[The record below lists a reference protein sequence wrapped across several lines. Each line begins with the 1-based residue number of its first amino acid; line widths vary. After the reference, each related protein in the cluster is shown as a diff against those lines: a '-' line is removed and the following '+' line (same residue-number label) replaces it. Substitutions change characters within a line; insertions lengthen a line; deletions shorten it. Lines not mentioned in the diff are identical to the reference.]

1 VASSPKHLRK
11 RRRSPIRLLLAISG
25 IGVTALA
32 YAASRVVGKRYPSP
46 LTSPVFF
53 STPLVI
59 AVVLLSGMH
68 LSDYRPAKD
77 IIVSLLGPATVA
89 LAVPLYNHR
98 RTLLRNLVPASIGL
112 SLGSLSTLVIALVVA
127 GLFDL
132 PQIIRAS
139 VSIKSITA
147 PVAIELAPMVNGDST
162 LVAAF
167 VIATGIIGAMLGPWL
182 MDKAGI
188 HAPLARGVALGTI
201 SHGQGTAQAVI
212 EGEVQGAAAGIAM
225 VLAAILVSFVAPI
238 LVPILLR

>member
-1 VASSPKHLRK
+1 M
-11 RRRSPIRLLLAISG
+11 RLLLALSG
-25 IGVTALA
+25 IGVTALV
-32 YAASRVVGKRYPSP
+32 YALSRVVGKRYPSP

-53 STPLVI
+53 STPLVV

-89 LAVPLYNHR
+89 LAVPLYKNR
-98 RTLLRNLVPASIGL
+98 QTLLGNLLSASLGL
-112 SLGSLSTLVIALVVA
+112 ALGSLSTLVIAALVA
-127 GLFDL
+127 RLFDL
-132 PQIIRAS
+132 PQVIRAS
-139 VSIKSITA
+139 VSIKSVTA

-162 LVAAF
+162 LAAAF

-182 MDKAGI
+182 MDKTGI
-188 HAPLARGVALGTI
+188 RAPLARGLALGTI

-212 EGEVQGAAAGIAM
+212 EGEVQGAAAGVAM
-225 VLAAILVSFVAPI
+225 VLAAILASLVAPI

>member
-1 VASSPKHLRK
+1 M
-11 RRRSPIRLLLAISG
+11 RLLLALSG
-25 IGVTALA
+25 IGVTALV
-32 YAASRVVGKRYPSP
+32 YALSRVVGKRYPSP

-89 LAVPLYNHR
+89 LAVPLYKNR
-98 RTLLRNLVPASIGL
+98 QMLLGNLLSASLGL
-112 SLGSLSTLVIALVVA
+112 ALGSLSTLVIAVLVA
-127 GLFDL
+127 RLFDL
-132 PQIIRAS
+132 PQVIRAS
-139 VSIKSITA
+139 ASIKSVTA

-162 LVAAF
+162 LAAAF

-182 MDKAGI
+182 MDKTGI
-188 HAPLARGVALGTI
+188 RAPLARGLALGTI

-212 EGEVQGAAAGIAM
+212 EGEVQGAAA
-225 VLAAILVSFVAPI
+225 
-238 LVPILLR
+238 

>member
-1 VASSPKHLRK
+1 M
-11 RRRSPIRLLLAISG
+11 RLLLALFG

-32 YAASRVVGKRYPSP
+32 YALSRVVGKRYPSP

-89 LAVPLYNHR
+89 LAVPLYKNR
-98 RTLLRNLVPASIGL
+98 QTLLGNLLSASLGL
-112 SLGSLSTLVIALVVA
+112 ALGSLSTLVIAALVA
-127 GLFDL
+127 RLFDL
-132 PQIIRAS
+132 PQVIRAS
-139 VSIKSITA
+139 VSIKSVTA

-162 LVAAF
+162 LAAAF

-182 MDKAGI
+182 MDKTGI
-188 HAPLARGVALGTI
+188 RAPLARGLALGTI

-225 VLAAILVSFVAPI
+225 VLAAILASFVAPI

>member
-1 VASSPKHLRK
+1 M
-11 RRRSPIRLLLAISG
+11 RLLLALSG
-25 IGVTALA
+25 IGVTALV
-32 YAASRVVGKRYPSP
+32 YALSRVVGKRYPSP

-89 LAVPLYNHR
+89 LAVPLYKNR
-98 RTLLRNLVPASIGL
+98 QTLLGNLLSASLGL
-112 SLGSLSTLVIALVVA
+112 ALGSLSTLVIAALVA
-127 GLFDL
+127 RLFDL
-132 PQIIRAS
+132 PQVIRAS
-139 VSIKSITA
+139 VSIKSVTA

-162 LVAAF
+162 LAAAF

-188 HAPLARGVALGTI
+188 RAPLARGLALGTI

-225 VLAAILVSFVAPI
+225 VLAAILASFVAPI

>member
-1 VASSPKHLRK
+1 M
-11 RRRSPIRLLLAISG
+11 RLLLALFG
-25 IGVTALA
+25 IGITGLA
-32 YAASRVVGKRYPSP
+32 YALSRIVGKRYPSP

-59 AVVLLSGMH
+59 AVLLLSGMH

-89 LAVPLYNHR
+89 LAVPLYKNR
-98 RTLLRNLVPASIGL
+98 QTLLDNLLPASIGL
-112 SLGSLSTLVIALVVA
+112 ALGSLSTLVIAVVVA

-132 PQIIRAS
+132 PQVIRAS
-139 VSIKSITA
+139 LGVKSVTA
-147 PVAIELAPMVNGDST
+147 PVAIELAPMINGDST

-167 VIATGIIGAMLGPWL
+167 VIATGIIGAMVGPWL
-182 MDKAGI
+182 LDKTGI
-188 HAPLARGVALGTI
+188 HAPLARGLALGTI

-225 VLAAILVSFVAPI
+225 VLAAILASIVVPI

>member
-1 VASSPKHLRK
+1 M
-11 RRRSPIRLLLAISG
+11 RLLLTLSG
-25 IGVTALA
+25 IGVTALV
-32 YAASRVVGKRYPSP
+32 YALSRVVGKRYPSP

-59 AVVLLSGMH
+59 AVVLLSGMR

-89 LAVPLYNHR
+89 LAVPLYKNR
-98 RTLLRNLVPASIGL
+98 QTLLGNLLSASLGL
-112 SLGSLSTLVIALVVA
+112 ALGSLSTLVIAALVA
-127 GLFDL
+127 RLFDL
-132 PQIIRAS
+132 PQVIRAS
-139 VSIKSITA
+139 VSIKSVTA

-162 LVAAF
+162 LAAAF

-182 MDKAGI
+182 MDTAGI
-188 HAPLARGVALGTI
+188 RAPLARGLALGTI

-212 EGEVQGAAAGIAM
+212 EGEVQGAAAGVAM
-225 VLAAILVSFVAPI
+225 VLAAILASFVAPI

>member
-1 VASSPKHLRK
+1 M
-11 RRRSPIRLLLAISG
+11 RLLLSLSG
-25 IGVTALA
+25 IGVTVLVYAL
-32 YAASRVVGKRYPSP
+32 SRIVGKRYPSP

-59 AVVLLSGMH
+59 AVMLLSGMH

-77 IIVSLLGPATVA
+77 IIVSFLGPATVA
-89 LAVPLYNHR
+89 LAVPLYKNR
-98 RTLLRNLVPASIGL
+98 QTLLGNLFSASLGL
-112 SLGSLSTLVIALVVA
+112 ALGSLSTLVVAALVA
-127 GLFDL
+127 RLFDL
-132 PQIIRAS
+132 PQVIRAS
-139 VSIKSITA
+139 VSIKSVTA

-162 LVAAF
+162 LAAAF

-188 HAPLARGVALGTI
+188 RAPLARGLALGTI

-212 EGEVQGAAAGIAM
+212 EGEAQGAAAGIAM
-225 VLAAILVSFVAPI
+225 VLAAILASFVAPI

>member
-1 VASSPKHLRK
+1 M
-11 RRRSPIRLLLAISG
+11 RLLLALSG
-25 IGVTALA
+25 IGVTALV
-32 YAASRVVGKRYPSP
+32 YALSRVVGKRYPSP

-89 LAVPLYNHR
+89 LAVPLYKNR
-98 RTLLRNLVPASIGL
+98 QTLLGNLLSASLGL
-112 SLGSLSTLVIALVVA
+112 ALGSLSTLVIAALVA
-127 GLFDL
+127 RLFDL
-132 PQIIRAS
+132 PQVIRAS
-139 VSIKSITA
+139 VSIKSVTA

-162 LVAAF
+162 LAAAF

-182 MDKAGI
+182 MDKTGI
-188 HAPLARGVALGTI
+188 RAPLARGLALGTI

-225 VLAAILVSFVAPI
+225 VLAAILASFVAPI

>member
-1 VASSPKHLRK
+1 M
-11 RRRSPIRLLLAISG
+11 RLLLTLSG
-25 IGVTALA
+25 IGVTALV
-32 YAASRVVGKRYPSP
+32 YALSRVVGKRYPSP

-89 LAVPLYNHR
+89 LAVPLYKNR
-98 RTLLRNLVPASIGL
+98 QTLLGNLLSASLGL
-112 SLGSLSTLVIALVVA
+112 ALGSLSTLVIAALVA
-127 GLFDL
+127 RLFDL
-132 PQIIRAS
+132 PQVIRAS
-139 VSIKSITA
+139 VSIKSVTA

-162 LVAAF
+162 LAAAF

-182 MDKAGI
+182 MDTAGI
-188 HAPLARGVALGTI
+188 RAPLARGLALGTI

-225 VLAAILVSFVAPI
+225 VLAAILASFVAPI
-238 LVPILLR
+238 LVPILIR

>member
-1 VASSPKHLRK
+1 M
-11 RRRSPIRLLLAISG
+11 RLLLPLSG
-25 IGVTALA
+25 IAVTALA
-32 YAASRVVGKRYPSP
+32 YALSRVAGRRYPSP

-89 LAVPLYNHR
+89 LAVPLYKNR
-98 RTLLRNLVPASIGL
+98 KTLLGNLLPASIGL
-112 SLGSLSTLVIALVVA
+112 ALGSLSTLVIAAVVA
-127 GLFDL
+127 RLFDL
-132 PQIIRAS
+132 SQVIRAS
-139 VSIKSITA
+139 LSIKSVTA
-147 PVAIELAPMVNGDST
+147 PVAIELAPMINGDST
-162 LVAAF
+162 LAAAF

-188 HAPLARGVALGTI
+188 HAPLARGLALGTI

-225 VLAAILVSFVAPI
+225 VLAAILASFFAPI
-238 LVPILLR
+238 LVPALLR

>member
-1 VASSPKHLRK
+1 M
-11 RRRSPIRLLLAISG
+11 RLLLTLSG
-25 IGVTALA
+25 IGVTALV
-32 YAASRVVGKRYPSP
+32 YALSRVVGKRYPSP

-89 LAVPLYNHR
+89 LAVPLYKNR
-98 RTLLRNLVPASIGL
+98 QTLLGNLPSASLGL
-112 SLGSLSTLVIALVVA
+112 ALGSLSTLVIAALVA
-127 GLFDL
+127 RLFDL
-132 PQIIRAS
+132 PQVIRAS
-139 VSIKSITA
+139 VSIKSVTA

-162 LVAAF
+162 LAAAF

-182 MDKAGI
+182 MDKTGI
-188 HAPLARGVALGTI
+188 RAPLARGLALGTI

-212 EGEVQGAAAGIAM
+212 EGEVQGAAAGVAM
-225 VLAAILVSFVAPI
+225 VLAAILASFVAPI

>member
-1 VASSPKHLRK
+1 M
-11 RRRSPIRLLLAISG
+11 RLLLTLSG
-25 IGVTALA
+25 IGVTALV
-32 YAASRVVGKRYPSP
+32 YALSRVVGKRYPSP

-89 LAVPLYNHR
+89 LAVPLYKNR
-98 RTLLRNLVPASIGL
+98 QTLLGNLLSASLGL
-112 SLGSLSTLVIALVVA
+112 ALGSLSTLVIAALVA
-127 GLFDL
+127 RLFDL
-132 PQIIRAS
+132 PQVIRAS
-139 VSIKSITA
+139 VSIKSVTA

-162 LVAAF
+162 LAAAF

-182 MDKAGI
+182 MDKTGI
-188 HAPLARGVALGTI
+188 RAPLARGLALGTI
-201 SHGQGTAQAVI
+201 SHGQGTAQAVF

-225 VLAAILVSFVAPI
+225 VLAAIFVSVVAPI
-238 LVPILLR
+238 LVPALVR